1 MLIVF
6 LCFSGWIWT
15 PTWHVESFKLKRL
28 VIIYLQDYTW
38 QVTYFLKKEKKIRTK
53 EPLDCLLSH
62 ILYELVLL
70 LTSSSGWYT
79 SYSCWNTDLR
89 FLFDRYPVCFS
100 ISLCTSEISSLLE
113 TAGGRVECVS
123 KKKKKPS
130 HNLLLSIRVQELYLL
145 YTVYVYSRKL
155 HALYSICYNMGN
167 QAD

>member
-6 LCFSGWIWT
+6 LCFSVWIWT
-15 PTWHVESFKLKRL
+15 LTWHVESFKLKGL

-79 SYSCWNTDLR
+79 SYSYWNTDLR

-123 KKKKKPS
+123 KKKKPFTQS
-130 HNLLLSIRVQELYLL
+130 AAFHQSSRTIPLI
-145 YTVYVYSRKL
+145 YSL
-155 HALYSICYNMGN
+155 HL
-167 QAD
+167 Q